1 MHLIVEPENQKQLSE
16 TIDYVMAHLQKQEEY
31 GWKARE
37 KFISNYNMKAMEKV
51 LLSVFNK
58 NF

>member
-1 MHLIVEPENQKQLSE
+1 VEPENQKQLSE

-37 KFISNYNMKAMEKV
+37 KFISNYNKKAMEKV